1 MKKLPKWK
9 AFLLIALALIVAIK
23 WWSVAIKWWRMI
35 NA

>member
-9 AFLLIALALIVAIK
+9 AFLIIASALIVAIGGCYE
-23 WWSVAIKWWRMI
+23 AYMRMI